1 MGATHGSINSSVDL
15 SGQIPNEETCHF
27 HQRNQRSCDF
37 ASVPPA
43 CNRQYGNV
51 HFMADEET
59 STICTVYSGVFH
71 HLLSGRFCLH
81 IMFQD
86 VASSQDFINI
96 TSRLHKFWS
105 FPPKLNQPSTSKQLW
120 IMWTTIVQRLANHE
134 FLQTGM
140 WPWGKKKSL
149 SSRPSSAAREPT
161 WMSQEVKD
169 PN

>member
-1 MGATHGSINSSVDL
+1 VAKSPTKRHVTFIKETRDL
-15 SGQIPNEETCHF
+15 VIL
-27 HQRNQRSCDF
+27 
-37 ASVPPA
+37 PA
-43 CNRQYGNV
+43 CLLPAIGN
-51 HFMADEET
+51 MAM
-59 STICTVYSGVFH
+59 SILWLMKKHQQSVLWYAGVFH

-134 FLQTGM
+134 FRQTGM

-161 WMSQEVKD
+161 WMSQEVQD
-169 PN
+169 HN